1 MDCHKNSLKICTQ
14 MVFVSDPQHTK
25 VIVDQSFNKQFK
37 RSKITKNR
45 PKIIIKIDIHT
56 HTMQ

>member
-1 MDCHKNSLKICTQ
+1 